1 MSSNKREFPFIPRD
15 TDQEKKKRSIFKK
28 ASSDSGWKKMSSN
41 GRSILSHPLCL
52 PLLCRMYDK
61 ISVVADCD
69 SKLPFPKLLDG
80 TPSLVDNRKDLF
92 IEVLK
97 TVLQGKLEEQ
107 SNALPDEQDSGA
119 TSVEH
124 ITEEN
129 VAESEEH
136 KSAETVTAS
145 EEHKYEETIPLSV
158 SENLPKLSE
167 TKITL
172 GIESMCKQLKNSDC
186 LPFFAKNEQLVEGS
200 GRFYIVFTDEEIDK
214 DSPKKCTPL
223 MVMDAGMGGSIT
235 WTKFDQMLRYVY
247 LICAHEQTS
256 FTFNRPMLLS
266 FIKFQHVEKDFTSGS
281 VGDAVSHD
289 DGGDKDEGGGCGCA
303 TSGGDMLQGGGNA
316 GSHDDIMGGDASGGD
331 CPSICVT
338 IGAFLC
344 FDPPKDI
351 KNDKVAEREQDPKC
365 RIIPLQHIVSN
376 NLVDAS
382 KNFGKLLEVTT
393 YFQKWVNEKPN
404 LAKDFQYE
412 YFSSN
417 CCRMGDRVSKHVAIS
432 FLFLVSYFF
441 SLNLLS

>member
-28 ASSDSGWKKMSSN
+28 ASSDSGWKKMSAN

-61 ISVVADCD
+61 IPVVADCD
-69 SKLPFPKLLDG
+69 SKLPFPKFLDG
-80 TPSLVDNRKDLF
+80 TPSLVDNTKDLF
-92 IEVLK
+92 NEVLK

-107 SNALPDEQDSGA
+107 SDALPDEQDSDA
-119 TSVEH
+119 PLEEH

-129 VAESEEH
+129 VAVSEEH
-136 KSAETVTAS
+136 ESAETVTVS
-145 EEHKYEETIPLSV
+145 EEHKYEETIALSV
-158 SENLPKLSE
+158 SETLPKLSE
-167 TKITL
+167 TKVTL
-172 GIESMCKQLKNSDC
+172 GIESMCKHLKNSDH
-186 LPFFAKNEQLVEGS
+186 LAFFAKNEQLVEGS
-200 GRFYIVFTDEEIDK
+200 GLFYIVFTDEEIDK

-235 WTKFDQMLRYVY
+235 WTKFDQMLRYIY

-256 FTFNRPMLLS
+256 FSFNKPMLIS
-266 FIKFQHVEKDFTSGS
+266 FITIQYIEKDFTRGG

-289 DGGDKDEGGGCGCA
+289 DSGDKDEGDGCGHA
-303 TSGGDMLQGGGNA
+303 TSGGDMLLGGGNA
-316 GSHDDIMGGDASGGD
+316 GSYDDIVGGDASGD
-331 CPSICVT
+331 DSPSIRVT

-351 KNDKVAEREQDPKC
+351 KNNKVAECEQDPKC
-365 RIIPLQHIVSN
+365 RIIPLQHIVSS

-382 KNFGKLLEVTT
+382 KNFGKLLEVST
-393 YFQKWVNEKPN
+393 YFQKWVNEEPN
-404 LAKDFQYE
+404 LAEEFQYE

-417 CCRMGDRVSKHVAIS
+417 CCRMGDRVRKYVAVL
-432 FLFLVSYFF
+432 FLFLVSYILFP
-441 SLNLLS
+441 